1 MTPLEN
7 KLYSALASASGSLT
21 QLDPEAEYHDAVLID
36 DAMQEFRET
45 DGKVKPD
52 LKVIP
57 FFPGGPVERAIHRIE
72 ATLASENLTGAQSIA
87 VLHMMLANETLKLQ
101 KKMGIQ

>member
-7 KLYSALASASGSLT
+7 KLYSALASASESLT
-21 QLDPEAEYHDAVLID
+21 ELDPEAQYHDAVLID
-36 DAMQEFRET
+36 NAMREFREI

-57 FFPGGPVERAIHRIE
+57 FSPGEPVERAIHRIE

-101 KKMGIQ
+101 KKMGVQ

>member
-7 KLYSALASASGSLT
+7 KLYSALASASESLIE
-21 QLDPEAEYHDAVLID
+21 LDPETQYHDAVLID
-36 DAMQEFRET
+36 NAMRESREI

-57 FFPGGPVERAIHRIE
+57 FSPGEPVERAIHRIE

-101 KKMGIQ
+101 KKMGVQ

>member
-7 KLYSALASASGSLT
+7 KLYSALASASESLIE
-21 QLDPEAEYHDAVLID
+21 LDPETQYHDAVLID
-36 DAMQEFRET
+36 NAMREFREI

-57 FFPGGPVERAIHRIE
+57 FSPGEPVERAIHRIE
-72 ATLASENLTGAQSIA
+72 ATLASEDLTGAQSIA

-101 KKMGIQ
+101 KAMGIQ

>member
-7 KLYSALASASGSLT
+7 KLYDALASASGSLT
-21 QLDPEAEYHDAVLID
+21 QLDPEAEYHDAALID
-36 DAMQEFRET
+36 DAMREFREIN
-45 DGKVKPD
+45 GKVKPD

-57 FFPGGPVERAIHRIE
+57 FSPGEPVERAIHRIE

-101 KKMGIQ
+101 KAMGIQ

>member
-7 KLYSALASASGSLT
+7 KLHRALESASKSLT
-21 QLDPEAEYHDAVLID
+21 RLDPEAEYHNAALID
-36 DAMQEFRET
+36 NALREFRET

-57 FFPGGPVERAIHRIE
+57 FSPGEPVERAIHRIE
-72 ATLASENLTGAQSIA
+72 ATLASEDLTGAQSIA

-101 KKMGIQ
+101 KKMGVR